1 MPDFGIMRGFND
13 KLFGDKLYAGQLPTQ
28 LGLIGS
34 ENIVFFL
41 DLYPSAA
48 AAYSL
53 RKLRTAYTGSAIRV
67 RRSSDNAEQNIGFT
81 SSGNLD
87 ESALTTFCG
96 AANGFVTTWYDQSG
110 NGLNVTQSS
119 ATKQPQIVNAGA
131 VILQN
136 SKPAL
141 KFDATNDVLG
151 IPSADATTLAL
162 SNITQFIVHKVGAS
176 ITGYYQ
182 MALRRDVVGGNTLN
196 YDVLIDLPTK
206 FFSFYNGS
214 ADYRSSVTGNI
225 NTQYLTN
232 LIGDVTNDTKV
243 YNNNTLIISQAVKM
257 GNLSVPNGAFNIGN
271 FDFAGSYSEKYMQE
285 VIVYGSKKTADL
297 SDINTSINTYYGIY

>member
-1 MPDFGIMRGFND
+1 MPDFGIMRGFNE
-13 KLFGDKLYAGQLPTQ
+13 KLFGDKLVAGQLPTQ

-34 ENIVFFL
+34 QDIVFVL
-41 DLYPSAA
+41 DLYPNAA
-48 AAYSL
+48 AAYSFRML
-53 RKLRTAYTGSAIRV
+53 RAAYTGNCIRV
-67 RRSSDNAEQNIGFT
+67 RRSSDNAESEIGF
-81 SSGNLD
+81 SGSNLD
-87 ESALTTFCG
+87 TTALTSFCSG
-96 AANGFVTTWYDQSG
+96 TDGFVTTWYDQSG

-297 SDINTSINTYYGIY
+297 SNINTSINTYYGIY

>member
-1 MPDFGIMRGFND
+1 MILSTHGIV
-13 KLFGDKLYAGQLPTQ
+13 
-28 LGLIGS
+28 GS
-34 ENIVFFL
+34 QIATASLLL

-48 AAYSL
+48 AAYSV
-53 RKLRTAYTGSAIRV
+53 RKLRTLYTGNAIRV
-67 RRSSDNAEQNIGFT
+67 RRSSDNTESNIGFT
-81 SSGNLD
+81 ALGNLD
-87 ESALTTFCG
+87 ESALTTFCSG
-96 AANGFVTTWYDQSG
+96 TNGFVTTWYDQSG

-206 FFSFYNGS
+206 FFAFYNGS

-271 FDFAGSYSEKYMQE
+271 FDSPGSYSEKYMQE

-297 SDINTSINTYYGIY
+297 SNINTSINTYYGIY